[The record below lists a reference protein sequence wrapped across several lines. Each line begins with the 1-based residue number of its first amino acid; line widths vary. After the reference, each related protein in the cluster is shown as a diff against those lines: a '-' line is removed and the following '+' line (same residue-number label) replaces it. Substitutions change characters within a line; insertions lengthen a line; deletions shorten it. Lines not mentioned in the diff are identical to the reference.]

1 MYNEDK
7 KLITE
12 ITRKNNMDEN
22 LAKFADAVMTADF
35 EYACQ
40 KFALNY
46 VVIRELMADKDFAE
60 DPYIYE
66 CVMGINKLVGTYLA
80 GDADQ
85 LDDKDLALISE
96 MRNKITEKMK
106 VLTAYTDAFEL
117 YEYILNRKEYGFE
130 ENVDEELEKMFEE
143 FDAEQFSAEVFNF
156 IFADKDKVAVNAK
169 IQQIVGQLP
178 LRMTKARFYDI
189 IGQTLS
195 IYNGCEISSL
205 DDFIETVEETAL
217 LQLPE
222 KFETEYSSLHEAYEI
237 IKEGDYAHLDFDG
250 YRNLS
255 TVLDKSAGFINDVV
269 SDYMML
275 IELVNDLYSMM
286 LAAECKSG
294 VSESCMRAL
303 SIIRHIYESME
314 NEDEFPTDAYDMLV
328 ANEGAQEEAGE
339 HRMVLEAP
347 IYDIVSSNQPDI
359 IRLGLE
365 DAYHRI
371 DTLEKLLS
379 GSMFVDI
386 DHVKIETGALADS
399 EYIISKKDKLIEE
412 FGEVFTGNSQ
422 VVNRAVM
429 AKILSTIPVFFNTQQ
444 EIKDYIDNALVRC
457 SNRSEVLACYVII
470 QGIMED

>member
-1 MYNEDK
+1 
-7 KLITE
+7 
-12 ITRKNNMDEN
+12 
-22 LAKFADAVMTADF
+22 
-35 EYACQ
+35 
-40 KFALNY
+40 
-46 VVIRELMADKDFAE
+46 
-60 DPYIYE
+60 
-66 CVMGINKLVGTYLA
+66 
-80 GDADQ
+80 
-85 LDDKDLALISE
+85 
-96 MRNKITEKMK
+96 
-106 VLTAYTDAFEL
+106 
-117 YEYILNRKEYGFE
+117 
-130 ENVDEELEKMFEE
+130 
-143 FDAEQFSAEVFNF
+143 
-156 IFADKDKVAVNAK
+156 
-169 IQQIVGQLP
+169 
-178 LRMTKARFYDI
+178 
-189 IGQTLS
+189 
-195 IYNGCEISSL
+195 
-205 DDFIETVEETAL
+205 
-217 LQLPE
+217 
-222 KFETEYSSLHEAYEI
+222 
-237 IKEGDYAHLDFDG
+237 
-250 YRNLS
+250 
-255 TVLDKSAGFINDVV
+255 
-269 SDYMML
+269 MML

-303 SIIRHIYESME
+303 SIIRRIYESME

-412 FGEVFTGNSQ
+412 FGEVFAGNSQ

>member
-1 MYNEDK
+1 MK
-7 KLITE
+7 
-12 ITRKNNMDEN
+12 M
-22 LAKFADAVMTADF
+22 
-35 EYACQ
+35 
-40 KFALNY
+40 
-46 VVIRELMADKDFAE
+46 
-60 DPYIYE
+60 
-66 CVMGINKLVGTYLA
+66 INKLERKFGRYAIKNLSLYLIMGYVIGYLLLMFAPQILSKLILMPAFVMHGEVWRLITWVITPPELSVSIFTIIMLFFYYSIGNLLERSIGTFLYNLYIFGGMFLTMA
-80 GDADQ
+80 GTMIA
-85 LDDKDLALISE
+85 
-96 MRNKITEKMK
+96 
-106 VLTAYTDAFEL
+106 
-117 YEYILNRKEYGFE
+117 YILCQY
-130 ENVDEELEKMFEE
+130 
-143 FDAEQFSAEVFNF
+143 VFHIPMSWDSHIYIVSSYYICLSLF
-156 IFADKDKVAVNAK
+156 LAVAVCYPDKDKVAVNAK

-237 IKEGDYAHLDFDG
+237 IKEGDYAHLDFAG

-303 SIIRHIYESME
+303 SIIRRIYESME

-399 EYIISKKDKLIEE
+399 EYIISKKTFSSL
-412 FGEVFTGNSQ
+412 T
-422 VVNRAVM
+422 
-429 AKILSTIPVFFNTQQ
+429 TIPFF
-444 EIKDYIDNALVRC
+444 LRGFC
-457 SNRSEVLACYVII
+457 
-470 QGIMED
+470 

>member
-1 MYNEDK
+1 MEFNTSAQAQAKLRWNSIAKPLGGLGLLEDMVSK
-7 KLITE
+7 IAGMRGDTDVTLRKRTAVIMCADNGVVREGVSQSDSSVTAAVAHE
-12 ITRKNNMDEN
+12 IAGGRSSVN
-22 LAKFADAVMTADF
+22 L
-35 EYACQ
+35 
-40 KFALNY
+40 L
-46 VVIRELMADKDFAE
+46 
-60 DPYIYE
+60 
-66 CVMGINKLVGTYLA
+66 
-80 GDADQ
+80 
-85 LDDKDLALISE
+85 
-96 MRNKITEKMK
+96 
-106 VLTAYTDAFEL
+106 
-117 YEYILNRKEYGFE
+117 
-130 ENVDEELEKMFEE
+130 
-143 FDAEQFSAEVFNF
+143 AEQFSAEVFNF

-303 SIIRHIYESME
+303 SIIRRIYESME